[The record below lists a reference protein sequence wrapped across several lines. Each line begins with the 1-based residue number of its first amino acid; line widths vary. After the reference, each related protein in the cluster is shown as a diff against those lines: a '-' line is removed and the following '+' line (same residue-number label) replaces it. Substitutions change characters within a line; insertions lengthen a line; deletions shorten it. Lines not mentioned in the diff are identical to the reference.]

1 METDSALFAN
11 LSFSRFKAYFRVL
24 EPLHLPAYTG
34 STFRGALGH
43 AMSKLY
49 SGLKKKVCTECEI
62 RSQCRYTNLYAYF
75 FESPSDHPF
84 IADNSRSMKMKHE
97 TYPQP
102 FILEPPAGGLYL
114 SGEFLPLSFT
124 LVGKAIECFPFMACA
139 LSNIS
144 HVGIA
149 RKEEGMKV
157 RGKISL
163 EAIVDAF
170 HSDDANETLIYDG
183 RTGRI
188 VGPGQILDFDIIKQS
203 VMGNLNCERPVE
215 RIRISFLTPLRF
227 KNENRLG
234 DALTFNVFI
243 RNILRRL
250 TLVSVHSPLSFCID
264 FKRLLSLAESVKT
277 EESQLRWFDWERYS
291 ARQGGKMKLGGFVG
305 DIVFAGNLNEFLPYI
320 KMCEFLNVG
329 KNCTFGLGKYE
340 IETS

>member
-1 METDSALFAN
+1 M
-11 LSFSRFKAYFRVL
+11 R
-24 EPLHLPAYTG
+24 
-34 STFRGALGH
+34 
-43 AMSKLY
+43 
-49 SGLKKKVCTECEI
+49 KVRYGIKGEACSQCMV
-62 RSQCRYTNLYAYF
+62 RSQCRYGKLYAYF

-84 IADNSRSMKMKHE
+84 IAETSQCLQMKLE

-114 SGEFLPLSFT
+114 SGEFLPLFFT

-149 RKEEGMKV
+149 HKEGEMKG

-163 EAIVDAF
+163 KAIVDGF
-170 HSDDANETLIYDG
+170 TPHDGNETLIYDG
-183 RTGRI
+183 RTGCM
-188 VGPGQILDFDIIKQS
+188 VGPGQISDFDIIQQW
-203 VMGNLNCERPVE
+203 VMGNLNRERPVE
-215 RIRISFLTPLRF
+215 RIRIRFLTPLRF

-234 DALTFNVFI
+234 EALTFNVFI

-250 TLVSVHSPLSFCID
+250 TLLSVHSPLSFCID

-305 DIVFAGNLNEFLPYI
+305 DIVFAGHLNEFLPYI
-320 KMCEFLNVG
+320 KLCEFLNVG

>member
-1 METDSALFAN
+1 MFPN
-11 LSFSRFKAYFRVL
+11 LSFSQFKAYFRVL
-24 EPLHLPAYTG
+24 EPLHLPKYTG

-43 AMSKLY
+43 AMRKLHY
-49 SGLKKKVCTECEI
+49 GLKKVCTECEI
-62 RSQCRYTNLYAYF
+62 CPQCRYTNLYAYF
-75 FESPSDHPF
+75 FESPADHPF
-84 IADNSRSMKMKHE
+84 IADNSRSIKIKQE

-149 RKEEGMKV
+149 RKEEGMKI

-170 HSDDANETLIYDG
+170 PLDDGNETLIYDG
-183 RTGRI
+183 RTGSM

-203 VMGNLNCERPVE
+203 VMSNLNCERPVE

-234 DALTFNVFI
+234 EALTFNVFI

-250 TLVSVHSPLSFCID
+250 TLLSVHSPLSSSID
-264 FKRLLSLAESVKT
+264 FRRLISLAESVKT
-277 EESQLRWFDWERYS
+277 EKSQLRWFDWERYS
-291 ARQGGKMKLGGFVG
+291 ARQKGKMKLGGFVG

>member
-1 METDSALFAN
+1 M
-11 LSFSRFKAYFRVL
+11 
-24 EPLHLPAYTG
+24 
-34 STFRGALGH
+34 GH
-43 AMSKLY
+43 ALR
-49 SGLKKKVCTECEI
+49 KVRYGMKGEACSQCMV
-62 RSQCRYTNLYAYF
+62 RSQCRYGNLYAYF

-84 IADNSRSMKMKHE
+84 IAENSLSLNIKQK

-102 FILEPPAGGLYL
+102 FILDLSAGGLYL
-114 SGEFLPLSFT
+114 SGEFLSLSFT
-124 LVGKAIECFPFMACA
+124 LVGKAIEYFPFMACA

-149 RKEEGMKV
+149 HKEGEIKV

-170 HSDDANETLIYDG
+170 PLDDGNETIIYDG
-183 RTGRI
+183 RTGSM
-188 VGPGQILDFDIIKQS
+188 VGPGQILDFDRVQQWVTDI
-203 VMGNLNCERPVE
+203 LNRKNPAE
-215 RIRISFLTPLRF
+215 RIRIRFLTPFRF

-234 DALTFNVFI
+234 KLLTFEIFMRSI
-243 RNILRRL
+243 FRRL
-250 TLVSVHSPLSFCID
+250 TLLSVHSPLSFCID

-277 EESQLRWFDWERYS
+277 KESQLRWFDWERYS

-305 DIVFAGNLNEFLPYI
+305 DIVFTGHLNEFIPYI
-320 KMCEFLNVG
+320 KLCEFLNVG